1 MKQNDRPRE
10 CLSNSNSEG
19 CSLSLMGRE
28 PPQNLLPSKH
38 DFPRLVLVIAL
49 ASLVAWTCNFLFTSL
64 FHPPSKPFCD
74 TNLHS
79 PDYFLDICQP
89 CPSNGE
95 CNDGKL
101 ECHQGYQ
108 RHGNLCAEDG
118 DINESARKLLERV
131 EHHLCEKY
139 AQFLCTGTGIIWV
152 SFLTFIPWILQFT
165 LGNVKV
171 DNALYNYTKQ
181 RAVETMGKL
190 LETRLNSSHG
200 LKLLLRMSHYQLA
213 EHYKPYTCC
222 IRQWISQH
230 ILVVLPICAML
241 VGCTA
246 LCWNVRQKL
255 SMSRRVEELY
265 DKVCEIL
272 EDNAL
277 TSKSANGECE
287 PWVVASRLRDHLLLP
302 RERKNPLL
310 WKKLEELVQ
319 EDSRI
324 DRYPKL
330 VKGESK
336 VVWEWQVEGSLS
348 ASKMKKIR
356 DASKTMVN
364 ESTDLNHQQHPAMK
378 TAAEGNMCGIGCEC
392 DLHFL

>member
-1 MKQNDRPRE
+1 MKQNRRRE

-19 CSLSLMGRE
+19 WAKSMVGGE

-38 DFPRLVLVIAL
+38 DFPRLVAVLAL
-49 ASLVAWTCNFLFTSL
+49 ASLVAWTCNFLYTSL
-64 FHPPSKPFCD
+64 LNPPSKPFCD
-74 TNLHS
+74 TNFHS
-79 PDYFLDICQP
+79 LDYFSDVCEP

-101 ECHQGYQ
+101 QCLQGYQ
-108 RHGNLCAEDG
+108 RHGNLCVEDG
-118 DINESARKLLERV
+118 DINESARKTVERV
-131 EHHLCEKY
+131 EQHLCEEY
-139 AQFLCTGTGIIWV
+139 AKLLCTGIGTVWV
-152 SFLTFIPWILQFT
+152 CEDDLWNYFEPA
-165 LGNVKV
+165 GNVKV
-171 DNALYNYTKQ
+171 DNTLYNYTKQ
-181 RAVETMGKL
+181 RAVETMDKL
-190 LETRLNSSHG
+190 LETRFNNSRG
-200 LKLLLRMSHYQLA
+200 MKEFKCPDLLA
-213 EHYKPYTCC
+213 EHYKSYACC

-230 ILVVLPICAML
+230 ILIVLPICVML
-241 VGCTA
+241 FGCTA
-246 LCWNVRQKL
+246 LFWNIRKKL

-310 WKKLEELVQ
+310 WKKVEDLVQ

-348 ASKMKKIR
+348 ASKMKKR
-356 DASKTMVN
+356 KDASQTSVN
-364 ESTDLNHQQHPAMK
+364 ESMDLNHQQRHAMK
-378 TAAEGNMCGIGCEC
+378 TESVEPV
-392 DLHFL
+392 F